1 MPNTESR
8 ETRNENR
15 PFLVG
20 ITGGS
25 ASGKTT
31 LLRQLVGAFS
41 SDELCLISQ
50 DNYYRPLHEQVAD
63 ANGVINFDEPE
74 SINAAEFAA
83 DVRALHQGQEIR
95 RAEYVFNNPDVV
107 PAELVFR
114 PAPVIVLEGLF
125 VFHFPEIARELDLKV
140 FVDAQEHVK
149 LHRRIR
155 RDNVERGY
163 DLDDVMYRYLHH
175 VAPAFDR
182 YIKPYQSEAD
192 LIIPNNTHFERGL
205 KVLIGYLKGVVRGER

>member
-1 MPNTESR
+1 MQK
-8 ETRNENR
+8 

-31 LLRQLVGAFS
+31 LLRQLVSAFTPE
-41 SDELCLISQ
+41 ELCLVSQ
-50 DNYYRPLHEQVAD
+50 DNYYRPLAEQRTDV
-63 ANGVINFDEPE
+63 NGVVNFDIPE
-74 SINAAEFAA
+74 SINDVEFAR
-83 DVRALHQGQEIR
+83 DMRALHRGEIVQR
-95 RAEYVFNNPDVV
+95 PEYTFNSADRV
-107 PAELVFR
+107 PALLTFR

-125 VFHFPEIARELDLKV
+125 VFHFPEIAAELDLKV
-140 FVDAQEHVK
+140 FVEAQEHVK

-175 VAPAFDR
+175 VAPSFDR
-182 YIKPYQSEAD
+182 YIKPYQHEAD
-192 LIIPNNTHFERGL
+192 IIIPNNLHYERGL
-205 KVLIGYLKGVVRGER
+205 NVLIGYLKGVAHGHRSAGF

>member
-1 MPNTESR
+1 MR
-8 ETRNENR
+8 K

-31 LLRQLVGAFS
+31 LLRQLIAAFTS
-41 SDELCLISQ
+41 EELCLVSQ
-50 DNYYRPLHEQVAD
+50 DNYYRPIHEQTPD
-63 ANGVINFDEPE
+63 ANGVYNFDVPE

-83 DVRALHQGQEIR
+83 DLRLLHSGQEVR
-95 RAEYVFNNPDVV
+95 RREYTFNNADVV
-107 PAELVFR
+107 PQELVFR
-114 PAPVIVLEGLF
+114 PAPIIILEGLF

-155 RDNVERGY
+155 RDNIERGY

-175 VAPAFDR
+175 VAPSYDR
-182 YIKPYQSEAD
+182 YIRPYMHDAD
-192 LIIPNNTHFERGL
+192 LIIPNNSHYERGL
-205 KVLIGYLKGVVRGER
+205 NVLIGYLKGIVRGDAHRP

>member
-1 MPNTESR
+1 MQK
-8 ETRNENR
+8 

-31 LLRQLVGAFS
+31 LLRRLVGAFTP
-41 SDELCLISQ
+41 DELCLVSQ
-50 DNYYRPLHEQVAD
+50 DNYYRPLAEQQAD
-63 ANGVINFDEPE
+63 GNGVTNFDIPE
-74 SINAAEFAA
+74 SINDVEFAR
-83 DVRALHQGQEIR
+83 DVRALHRGETVQR
-95 RAEYVFNNPDVV
+95 PEYTFNKPGVV
-107 PAELVFR
+107 PELLTFR

-125 VFHFPEIARELDLKV
+125 VFHFPAIAAELDLKV

-155 RDNVERGY
+155 RDNIERGY

-175 VAPAFDR
+175 VAPSFDR
-182 YIKPYQSEAD
+182 YIKPYQHEAD
-192 LIIPNNTHFERGL
+192 IIIPNNLHYERGL
-205 KVLIGYLKGVVRGER
+205 NVLIGFLKSVARGESR

>member
-1 MPNTESR
+1 MQK
-8 ETRNENR
+8 

-31 LLRQLVGAFS
+31 LLRQLVSAFTP
-41 SDELCLISQ
+41 DELCLVSQ
-50 DNYYRPLHEQVAD
+50 DNYYRPLGEQRAD
-63 ANGVINFDEPE
+63 ANGVINFDIPE
-74 SINAAEFAA
+74 SINDVEFAT
-83 DVRALHQGQEIR
+83 DVRALHRGEVVQR
-95 RAEYVFNNPDVV
+95 PEYTFNNPDHV
-107 PAELVFR
+107 PKLLTFR

-125 VFHFPEIARELDLKV
+125 VFHFPEIAAELDLKV
-140 FVDAQEHVK
+140 FVEAQEHVK

-175 VAPAFDR
+175 VAPSFDR
-182 YIKPYQSEAD
+182 YIKPYQHEAD
-192 LIIPNNTHFERGL
+192 LIIPNNLHFERGL
-205 KVLIGYLKGVVRGER
+205 NVLIGYLKGIARGHEPR

>member
-1 MPNTESR
+1 MK
-8 ETRNENR
+8 

-31 LLRQLVGAFS
+31 LLRQLVSAFT
-41 SDELCLISQ
+41 SDELCLVSQ
-50 DNYYRPLHEQVAD
+50 DNYYRPLAEQRAD
-63 ANGVINFDEPE
+63 ANGVVNFDIPE
-74 SINAAEFAA
+74 SINDVEFAE
-83 DVRALHQGQEIR
+83 DVRRLHRGETIQR
-95 RAEYVFNNPDVV
+95 LEYTFNNADRP
-107 PAELVFR
+107 PELLTFQ

-125 VFHFPEIARELDLKV
+125 VFHFQEIAAELDLKV
-140 FVDAQEHVK
+140 FIEAQEHVK

-175 VAPAFDR
+175 VAPSFDR
-182 YIKPYQSEAD
+182 YIKPYQHEAD
-192 LIIPNNTHFERGL
+192 LIIPNNLHFERGL
-205 KVLIGYLKGVVRGER
+205 NVLIGYLKGLVRSARA

>member
-1 MPNTESR
+1 MQK
-8 ETRNENR
+8 

-31 LLRQLVGAFS
+31 LLRQLVSAFTPQ
-41 SDELCLISQ
+41 ELCLVSQ
-50 DNYYRPLHEQVAD
+50 DNYYRPLEEQQQD
-63 ANGVINFDEPE
+63 ANGVFNFDIPE
-74 SINAAEFAA
+74 SINDHEFAA
-83 DVRALHQGQEIR
+83 DVRALHRGEAIQR
-95 RAEYVFNNPDVV
+95 PEYTFNNSDRV
-107 PAELVFR
+107 PELLTFC

-125 VFHFPEIARELDLKV
+125 VFHFPEIAQELDLKV

-175 VAPAFDR
+175 VAPSYDR
-182 YIKPYQSEAD
+182 YIRPYMADAD
-192 LIIPNNTHFERGL
+192 LIIPNNHNFERGL
-205 KVLIGYLKGVVRGER
+205 AVLIGYLQSIARGGR

>member
-1 MPNTESR
+1 MQK
-8 ETRNENR
+8 

-31 LLRQLVGAFS
+31 LLHQLVGAFS
-41 SDELCLISQ
+41 SDELCLVSQ
-50 DNYYRPLHEQVAD
+50 DNYYRPQHEQQAD
-63 ANGVINFDEPE
+63 ANGVINYDIPE
-74 SINAAEFAA
+74 SINADEFAA
-83 DVRALHQGQEIR
+83 DVRRLHRGEEVR
-95 RAEYVFNNPDVV
+95 RPEYTFNNPNVV
-107 PAELVFR
+107 PKELVFR
-114 PAPVIVLEGLF
+114 PAPIIVLEGLF
-125 VFHFPEIARELDLKV
+125 VFHFAEIARELDLKV

-175 VAPAFDR
+175 VAPSFDR
-182 YIKPYQSEAD
+182 YIKPYMHEAD
-192 LIIPNNTHFERGL
+192 LIIPNNVHFERGL
-205 KVLIGYLKGVVRGER
+205 RVLIGFLKGVAHGAKV

>member
-1 MPNTESR
+1 MK
-8 ETRNENR
+8 

-31 LLRQLVGAFS
+31 VLRQLVAAFS
-41 SDELCLISQ
+41 PAELCLVSQ
-50 DNYYRPLHEQVAD
+50 DNYYRPLHEQTAD
-63 ANGVINFDEPE
+63 ANGVVNFDVPE

-83 DVRALHQGQEIR
+83 DVRALHRGEAIQR
-95 RAEYVFNNPDVV
+95 PEYNFNNPD
-107 PAELVFR
+107 AALKMLTFQ

-125 VFHFPEIARELDLKV
+125 VFHFPEIAQELDLKI
-140 FVDAQEHVK
+140 FIEAQEHVK

-175 VAPAFDR
+175 VAPSFDR
-182 YIKPYQSEAD
+182 YIKPYQHEAD
-192 LIIPNNTHFERGL
+192 LIIPNNLHFERGL
-205 KVLIGYLKGVVRGER
+205 NVLIGYLKGVARGGN